1 MPASRTV
8 FEFTGSE
15 ADRDHRGS
23 RGTFMG
29 ATLDLSN
36 AKEER
41 SSNLRSGPSTWIFV
55 MVAILLTAGITAYMV
70 LSSPKS
76 EPTPAEEEPAAV
88 AAGDQAT
95 PTPAAGEAKAG
106 GSGDDTAGGSG
117 DETAGGSGEPAGDAK
132 APVDDAKAETP
143 TEAPKVEP
151 AAKVDPPVEPT
162 KAEPAKPSKPKSTG
176 SKPKP
181 KTEPKK
187 PASTKPTLKPKK
199 PPRDP
204 LGNLP
209 PPPG

>member
-15 ADRDHRGS
+15 ADREHRGS

-29 ATLDLSN
+29 ATLDLSH

-55 MVAILLTAGITAYMV
+55 MVAILLTGGITAYMV
-70 LSSPKS
+70 LGAKPQA
-76 EPTPAEEEPAAV
+76 PTEAEEEPAAV
-88 AAGDQAT
+88 AAAEKAS
-95 PTPAAGEAKAG
+95 PTPAADDAKAA
-106 GSGDDTAGGSG
+106 GSGDETAGGSG
-117 DETAGGSGEPAGDAK
+117 DETAGGSAEPTAEGK
-132 APVDDAKAETP
+132 ADDAKAVPPAEV
-143 TEAPKVEP
+143 PKVEP

-162 KAEPAKPSKPKSTG
+162 KTEPAKAKPKSTG

-181 KTEPKK
+181 KTEPKTEPK
-187 PASTKPTLKPKK
+187 PGSKPTLKPKK

-209 PPPG
+209 PPP